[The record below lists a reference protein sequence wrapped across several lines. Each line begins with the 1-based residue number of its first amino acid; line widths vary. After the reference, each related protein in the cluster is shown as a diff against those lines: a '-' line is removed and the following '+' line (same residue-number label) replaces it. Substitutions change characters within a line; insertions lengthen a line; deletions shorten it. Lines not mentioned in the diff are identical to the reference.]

1 MRTEFTAEALQ
12 QPDIAEADSIL
23 RSCVH
28 CGFCIATCPTYVIG
42 GDERDSPRGRIYL
55 MKEMFERGG
64 VPDAAV
70 TTHVDRCLSCLSCMT
85 TCPSGVDYM
94 RLVDLA
100 RARIEPAAKRPLGQ
114 RLARALILRVVPY
127 RNRFRLALAVAKL
140 ARPFAPLL
148 DRLGF
153 PELRSLLALSSGQ
166 KPQLRSRAAGF
177 IAAEGR
183 PQRTVGLMMGCVGP
197 TLRPEIDDAT
207 IRVLTRHGANVVIA
221 PEQGCC
227 GALPHH
233 MGQEEEALDLARRHI
248 DAWTDVLKEQPLD
261 AIVVN
266 VSGCGT
272 TLKDYGRMLALDPDY
287 ARKARRIASLVKDV
301 TEVLAGLGSL
311 KVEQSTGIRVAY
323 HPACSLSHGQRV
335 TTEPRALL
343 KRAGFTVVEIPES
356 HLCCGSAGV
365 YNVLQPDFAD
375 ALKARKLTAI
385 GSLDI
390 DVVAAGNIGCM
401 TQLEHGLSAPIV
413 HTVELIDWATGGPGL
428 ARLNGLDLQPR
439 PLRASPRKLE
449 FSA

>member
-1 MRTEFTAEALQ
+1 MRTEFTAEALT
-12 QPDIAEADSIL
+12 QPDIAEADPIL

-55 MKEMFERGG
+55 IKQMFERGG
-64 VPDAAV
+64 EPDAAV

-100 RARIEPAAKRPLGQ
+100 RARIEPVAKRSLGQ
-114 RLARALILRVVPY
+114 RLARTLVARVVPY
-127 RNRFRLALAVAKL
+127 GGRFRLALAAAKF
-140 ARPFAPLL
+140 AQPFAPLL
-148 DRLGF
+148 DKFGLR
-153 PELRSLLALSSGQ
+153 ELRNLLVLSRGRTPRL
-166 KPQLRSRAAGF
+166 KPRFPGV

-183 PQRTVGLMMGCVGP
+183 GRLTVGLMMGCVGP
-197 TLRPEIDDAT
+197 ALRPEIDDAT
-207 IRVLTRHGANVVIA
+207 IRVLTRHGVNVVIA
-221 PEQGCC
+221 AGQGCC

-233 MGQEEEALDLARRHI
+233 MGREDEALDLARRHI
-248 DAWTDVLKEQPLD
+248 DAWMAVLKERPLD

-272 TLKDYGRMLALDPDY
+272 TLKDYGRMLARDPDY
-287 ARKARRIASLVKDV
+287 AKKAERIGALVKDV

-311 KVEQSTGIRVAY
+311 KVEQSTGIRIAY

-335 TTEPRALL
+335 TAEPRALL
-343 KRAGFTVVEIPES
+343 RRAGFTVVEISEN

-365 YNVLQPDFAD
+365 YNILQPDFAD
-375 ALKARKLTAI
+375 TLRARKLTAI
-385 GSLDI
+385 GRLDI
-390 DVVAAGNIGCM
+390 DAVAAGNIGCM
-401 TQLEHGLSAPIV
+401 TQLEDGLRVPIV
-413 HTVELIDWATGGPGL
+413 HTVELIDWGTGGPCP
-428 ARLNGLDLQPR
+428 ARLRGVKQRPQPM
-439 PLRASPRKLE
+439 RAAARKLE